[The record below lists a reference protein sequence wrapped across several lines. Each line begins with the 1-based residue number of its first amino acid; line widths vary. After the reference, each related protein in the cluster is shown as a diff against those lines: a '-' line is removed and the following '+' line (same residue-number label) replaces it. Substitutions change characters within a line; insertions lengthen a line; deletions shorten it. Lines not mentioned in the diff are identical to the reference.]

1 MISLRCILKAS
12 LNADQE
18 TAALDSE
25 AKNAPIYHRATEKPG
40 VLAAREGRENKE
52 GDEEGKAARA
62 RWPARPTPSATAT
75 AGAGGRG
82 RALGARCS
90 VASVG
95 RSALWGLMSN

>member
-62 RWPARPTPSATAT
+62 RWPARPTPSATA
-75 AGAGGRG
+75 GGRAG
-82 RALGARCS
+82 
-90 VASVG
+90 VG
-95 RSALWGLMSN
+95 RPFARPSVRLPLFGLSALWGLMSN